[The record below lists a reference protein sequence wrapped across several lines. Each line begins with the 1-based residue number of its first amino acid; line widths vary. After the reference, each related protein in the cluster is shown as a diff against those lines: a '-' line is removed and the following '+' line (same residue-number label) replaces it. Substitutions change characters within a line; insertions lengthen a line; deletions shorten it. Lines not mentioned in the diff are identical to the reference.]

1 MTPASNDTMPATTEA
16 VTVRLPEEVTRIL
29 DELIARGLFK
39 SRSEAIREFCR
50 DYLEARR

>member
-1 MTPASNDTMPATTEA
+1 MAATTEA

-50 DYLEARR
+50 DYVQEARR